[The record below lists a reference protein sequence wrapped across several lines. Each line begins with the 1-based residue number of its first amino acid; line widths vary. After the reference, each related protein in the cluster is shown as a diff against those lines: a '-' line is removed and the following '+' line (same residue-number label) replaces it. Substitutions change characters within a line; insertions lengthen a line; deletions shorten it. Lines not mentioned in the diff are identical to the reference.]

1 MTQTWYER
9 CLKTNGTDIEKK
21 LIGISN
27 KKIERKCIGFKLVC
41 PYEAGIYLYT
51 FACITTI

>member
-1 MTQTWYER
+1 MIWKVSKNEWS
-9 CLKTNGTDIEKK
+9 DIEKK

-27 KKIERKCIGFKLVC
+27 KKIERKYIGFKLVC
-41 PYEAGIYLYT
+41 PYEAGVYLYT